1 MPRHTP
7 LDRMRFAVG
16 DFGPVP
22 TFDPDGLTLAE
33 TAAARPPWTSETLAG
48 LHRFTLEVIAMR
60 FQIAG
65 QRQVVVP
72 VNTGRP
78 PMDGLPLLDAGEVI
92 AERPKWTVLTL
103 YELWATFEPGKAG
116 GRMTADQRA
125 VLPTRPERMA
135 ARAVRPW
142 KRGRR

>member
-7 LDRMRFAVG
+7 PDRMRFAIG
-16 DFGPVP
+16 DVGPVP

-33 TAAARPPWTSETLAG
+33 TAAARPPWTPATLAG

-65 QRQVVVP
+65 RAVVP
-72 VNTGRP
+72 VNTGTE
-78 PMDGLPLLDAGEVI
+78 PMDGLELLDAGEVI

-103 YELWATFEPGKAG
+103 YELWAMFEPGVAAG
-116 GRMTADQRA
+116 RITADQRA

-135 ARAVRPW
+135 ARAARPW